1 VTIPGLVLS
10 NPFDQGQFTKFV
22 KDFLPD
28 FRQDE
33 RQVDVLNSGFSNIT
47 KLGESD
53 SLITTVLIIKSKK
66 NIDSRITLTNN
77 SFKIL
82 KAYNIYRALIVYV
95 NDDDSIWRLSL
106 LTALPTFDSSGK
118 VVISYSNPRR
128 HSYVLGSDVG
138 IATARKYLANMG
150 PITDFENLQFRFS
163 VEAVNKD
170 FYKEIAE
177 HFYELVGRYGDNKEV
192 LKKPVLKLPN
202 KKAKIEDLQNY
213 SVRLLGRIIFL
224 WFLKQKTS
232 NTGNPLLPTELL
244 AKKNGNYKNIL
255 HERVEPI
262 FFEVLNKQMTQRDS
276 MYQKDL
282 YDQVPYLN
290 GGLFHASDGDAGDF
304 YNDKSR
310 KSEIDIPDSWFI
322 ALFKTL
328 DTYNFTIDENL
339 ENDVDLSIDPEMLGR
354 VFENLLAEIN
364 PETGQIARKS
374 TGSFYTPR
382 AIVNFMVDETLTEY
396 LLAKTSISDE
406 KIRAVIST
414 TKHDDLEYPLEEKEK
429 IKIVKAISDL
439 KVLDPACGSGA
450 FPMGMLQKLLWVVT
464 QVDPDGDEYL
474 ESQDL
479 EGTEHWLTTGR
490 LDYLRKRKII
500 RDVIFGTDIQSV
512 AVEIAKL
519 RCFLTLIVD
528 QEIDDKSPNRGVV
541 PLPNLDFK
549 FICADSLTPLDSNIQ
564 MSIGDDPDLEKKLAN
579 IRRRYFT
586 TTNEEKKNKLRDE
599 FEEIVTSDPTLFAE
613 SLRNTQLKSFRPLAS
628 NNQAKF
634 FDLQTMFGIDGFPI
648 IIGNPPYKVL
658 EGADSDEIKL
668 NLRSIDSYKY
678 ALGGKLNLY
687 RHFIERSQQLLNET
701 GILCFIV
708 PSTLI
713 ADKNTTGI
721 RRMFREK
728 GSLHFLIEFPEK
740 ERVFESVTQATAIFL
755 FSNGTTST
763 EFRLSIGL
771 NKAILPPESH
781 AKIKWEEIER
791 LFGENLYFPLIK
803 SEVELRLI
811 EQLGDKSVPLNKF
824 FKVYQGDLN
833 LSLRKQDISKKA
845 SGYLLVRGEHVDAYS
860 LSLDEF
866 GSAPRRINL
875 KKSELNSTLSSVKNN
890 RLVMQGIANMGNA
903 YRLKA
908 AKVPANIVVGHN
920 ANVLESL
927 TANES
932 LSDYELLALLNSKLL
947 NWYYRKISTNNSI
960 NIYELDFLPIRI
972 FDNSVKSQVEDYVTE
987 LLQLSSKAAG
997 GSPVDSRIAELRH
1010 KLDSM
1015 VFDLYD
1021 MGEDFKRLVEN
1032 EMGA

>member
-1 VTIPGLVLS
+1 MILS
-10 NPFDQGQFTKFV
+10 NPFSQKEFTDFI
-22 KDFLPD
+22 DGFLPD
-28 FRQDE
+28 FKLDLRKVE
-33 RQVDVLNSGFSNIT
+33 VGGSGFSEVLR
-47 KLGESD
+47 LGES
-53 SLITTVLIIKSKK
+53 SLLMTSVLIVRSTKSV
-66 NIDSRITLTNN
+66 NSRISLTNN

-82 KAYNIYRALIVYV
+82 KAHNIYRALIVYV

-106 LTALPTFDSSGK
+106 LTALPTFDSTGK

-177 HFYELVGRYGDNKEV
+177 HFYELVGRYGDKKEV

-202 KKAKIEDLQNY
+202 KKATIEDLQNY

-232 NTGNPLLPTELL
+232 NSGKPLLPTDLL
-244 AKKNGNYKNIL
+244 TKKDGNYTNIL

-262 FFEVLNKQMTQRDS
+262 FFEVLNKQISQRES
-276 MYQKDL
+276 MYQKEL
-282 YDQVPYLN
+282 YGQVPYLN

-304 YNDKSR
+304 Y
-310 KSEIDIPDSWFI
+310 SEKLRNSGIDIPDSWFI

-382 AIVNFMVDETLTEY
+382 AIVNFMVDEALTEY
-396 LLAKTSISDE
+396 LLAHTSISDE
-406 KIRAVIST
+406 KIRAVITT
-414 TKHDDLEYPLEEKEK
+414 TKHDDLENPLDESEKK
-429 IKIVKAISDL
+429 KIVNAISEL
-439 KVLDPACGSGA
+439 QVLDPACGSGA
-450 FPMGMLQKLLWVVT
+450 FPMGMLQKLLWVIS
-464 QVDPDGDEYL
+464 QVDPEGDEYL
-474 ESQDL
+474 ESQDM
-479 EGTEHWLTTGR
+479 EGTEHWLTPGR

-528 QEIDDKSPNRGVV
+528 QEIHDGSSNRGVV

-549 FICADSLTPLDSNIQ
+549 FICADSLTPLDTNKQ
-564 MSIGDDPDLEKKLAN
+564 MSLGDDPDLEKKLAG

-586 TTNEEKKNKLRDE
+586 TTSEEKKNKLRED
-599 FEEIVTSDPTLFAE
+599 FEKLVTSNPTLFAE
-613 SLRNTQLKSFRPLAS
+613 SKRNSQLKSFRPLAS

-634 FDLQTMFGIDGFPI
+634 FDLGTMFGISGFPI

-658 EGADSDEIKL
+658 EGKDSDEIKQ
-668 NLRSIDSYKY
+668 NLRSIDTYTY

-687 RHFIERSQQLLNET
+687 RHFIERSQQLLCDS

-713 ADKNTTGI
+713 ADKNTAGI

-755 FSNGTTST
+755 FTNGVTSS
-763 EFRLSIGL
+763 EFKLSVGL

-781 AKIKWEEIER
+781 ANIKWEEIEK

-803 SEVELRLI
+803 SEIELRLI
-811 EQLGDKSVPLNKF
+811 EKLGDGSSPLNKF
-824 FKVYQGDLN
+824 YRVYQGDLN
-833 LSLRKQDISKKA
+833 LSLRKEDINSKA
-845 SGYLLVRGEHVDAYS
+845 SGHLLVRGEHVDAYS
-860 LSLDEF
+860 LSLDES
-866 GSAPRRINL
+866 GSAPRRITI

-890 RLVMQGIANMGNA
+890 RLIMQGIANMGNS

-927 TANES
+927 HTNSS
-932 LSDYELLALLNSKLL
+932 LSDNELLALLNSKLL

-972 FDNSVKSQVEDYVTE
+972 FDISDKSEVEKCVTK
-987 LLQLSSKAAG
+987 LLQLGSKAPNRDIG
-997 GSPVDSRIAELRH
+997 DSSIIDLRH

-1015 VFDLYD
+1015 VFDLYEVSEEFRQIILSD
-1021 MGEDFKRLVEN
+1021 MED
-1032 EMGA
+1032 

>member
-10 NPFDQGQFTKFV
+10 NPFDQGQFKKFV

-33 RQVDVLNSGFSNIT
+33 RQVDVLSSGFSNIT

-66 NIDSRITLTNN
+66 NIDSRITLTNS

-138 IATARKYLANMG
+138 VATARKYLANMG
-150 PITDFENLQFRFS
+150 PITGFDDLQFRFS

-177 HFYELVGRYGDNKEV
+177 HFYELVGRYGDKKEV
-192 LKKPVLKLPN
+192 LKKPVLKLPH

-232 NTGNPLLPTELL
+232 NAGKPLLPTDLL
-244 AKKNGNYKNIL
+244 AKKDGNYKNIL
-255 HERVEPI
+255 HERVEPL
-262 FFEVLNKQMTQRDS
+262 FFEVLNKQMAQRES
-276 MYQKDL
+276 IFQEDL
-282 YDQVPYLN
+282 YGQVPYLN

-304 YNDKSR
+304 YNEKLRS
-310 KSEIDIPDSWFI
+310 SEIEIPDSWFI
-322 ALFKTL
+322 ALFETL

-374 TGSFYTPR
+374 TGSYYTPR

-396 LLAKTSISDE
+396 LITKTSISDE
-406 KIRAVIST
+406 KIRAVITT
-414 TKHDDLEYPLEEKEK
+414 TKHDDLEYPLDGLEKTN
-429 IKIVKAISDL
+429 IVKAISDL

-450 FPMGMLQKLLWVVT
+450 FPMGMLQKLLWVIT

-474 ESQDL
+474 ESQDM
-479 EGTEHWLTTGR
+479 EGTEHWLTPGR

-528 QEIDDKSPNRGVV
+528 QEIDDASPNRGVV

-549 FICADSLTPLDSNIQ
+549 FICADSLTPLDPNKQ
-564 MSIGDDPDLEKKLAN
+564 MALGDDPDLEKKLAS

-586 TTNEEKKNKLRDE
+586 TTNEDKKNKLRED
-599 FEEIVTSDPTLFAE
+599 FEKLVTSDPTLFAE
-613 SLRNTQLKSFRPLAS
+613 SVRNTHLKSFRPLAS

-634 FDLQTMFGIDGFPI
+634 FDLQTMFGLDGFPI
-648 IIGNPPYKVL
+648 VIGNPPYKVL
-658 EGADSDEIKL
+658 EGSDSKEIL
-668 NLRSIDSYKY
+668 ENLRSISSYKY

-687 RHFIERSQQLLNET
+687 RHFIERSVQLLSKD
-701 GILCFIV
+701 GVLSFIT

-713 ADKNTTGI
+713 ADKSTQGI
-721 RRMFREK
+721 RRMFRETGELK
-728 GSLHFLIEFPEK
+728 FLIEFPEK
-740 ERVFESVTQATAIFL
+740 EKVFESVTQATTVFL
-755 FSNGTTST
+755 FKEGGSASS
-763 EFRLSIGL
+763 FKLSVGL
-771 NKAILPPESH
+771 NKAVLPPEAS
-781 AKIKWEEIER
+781 AIISWDDISN
-791 LFGENLYFPLIK
+791 LFGEALTFPLIK
-803 SEVELRLI
+803 SEI
-811 EQLGDKSVPLNKF
+811 EFGIIRHVYDSSKPLSKF
-824 FKVYQGDLN
+824 ASCYQGDIN
-833 LSLRKQDISKKA
+833 LTGSKDDLRNSPATNI
-845 SGYLLVRGEHVDAYS
+845 LVRGDHIAPFAVD
-860 LSLDEF
+860 LSLDRTDRRWIEMRVVPEV
-866 GSAPRRINL
+866 AKNRRIVCQN
-875 KKSELNSTLSSVKNN
+875 V
-890 RLVMQGIANMGNA
+890 ANMG
-903 YRLKA
+903 LKQRIIA
-908 AKVPANIVVGHN
+908 GSIPPGVIVGHS
-920 ANVLESL
+920 ANCVDILENSIDFD
-927 TANES
+927 T
-932 LSDYELLALLNSKLL
+932 LLAILNSKLM
-947 NWYYRKISTNNSI
+947 NWIFKKTSTNNHV
-960 NIYELDFLPIRI
+960 NVYELETLPIKGFSNPDIKIISKAVKRI
-972 FDNSVKSQVEDYVTE
+972 SEIRAKSQNATSLIEE
-987 LLQLSSKAAG
+987 ALALQLDIDTIVYRNYEIDLAAQA
-997 GSPVDSRIAELRH
+997 VINA
-1010 KLDSM
+1010 
-1015 VFDLYD
+1015 D
-1021 MGEDFKRLVEN
+1021 MH
-1032 EMGA
+1032 

>member
-1 VTIPGLVLS
+1 VTSPSLVLS
-10 NPFDQGQFTKFV
+10 NPFDQGQFTRFV

-33 RQVDVLNSGFSNIT
+33 RQVDVLSSGFSNIT

-244 AKKNGNYKNIL
+244 TKKDGNFKNIL

-262 FFEVLNKQMTQRDS
+262 FFEVLNKQMTQRES

-282 YDQVPYLN
+282 YGQVPYLN

-310 KSEIDIPDSWFI
+310 KSEIEIPDSWFI

-374 TGSFYTPR
+374 TGSYYTPR
-382 AIVNFMVDETLTEY
+382 AIVNFMVDETLADY
-396 LLAKTSISDE
+396 LITKTSISDE
-406 KIRAVIST
+406 KIRAVITT
-414 TKHDDLEYPLEEKEK
+414 TKHDDLENPLDGFEKT
-429 IKIVKAISDL
+429 KIVQAISDL
-439 KVLDPACGSGA
+439 QVLDPACGSGA
-450 FPMGMLQKLLWVVT
+450 FPIGMLQKLLWVIT

-474 ESQDL
+474 ESQDM
-479 EGTEHWLTTGR
+479 EGTEHWLTPGR

-549 FICADSLTPLDSNIQ
+549 FICADSLTPLDPNKQ
-564 MSIGDDPDLEKKLAN
+564 MSLGDDPDLEKKLSS

-586 TTNEEKKNKLRDE
+586 TTNEEKKNKLRED
-599 FEEIVTSDPTLFAE
+599 FEKLVTSDPTLFAE
-613 SLRNTQLKSFRPLAS
+613 SRRNSQLKSFRPLAS

-634 FDLQTMFGIDGFPI
+634 LDLNTMFGIDGFSV

-658 EGADSDEIKL
+658 AGEDSQETL
-668 NLRSIDSYKY
+668 ENLKRIDSYKY
-678 ALGGKLNLY
+678 AIGGRLNLY
-687 RHFIERSQQLLNET
+687 RHFIERSVQLISKD
-701 GILCFIV
+701 GILSFIV

-713 ADKNTTGI
+713 ADKNTGGI
-721 RRMFREK
+721 RRMFRDA
-728 GSLHFLIEFPEK
+728 GSLKFLIEFPEK
-740 ERVFESVTQATAIFL
+740 EKVFESVTQATTIFL
-755 FSNGTTST
+755 FNKS
-763 EFRLSIGL
+763 FRYQDFKLAVGL
-771 NKAILPPESH
+771 NSANLPPVNSVTLDWTAIEKLFGKDLTLPMIKSPLELELIR
-781 AKIKWEEIER
+781 KIKNR
-791 LFGENLYFPLIK
+791 AFPLSEITSCWEGEMNQTFKKEQIK
-803 SEVELRLI
+803 SADTGHL
-811 EQLGDKSVPLNKF
+811 F
-824 FKVYQGDLN
+824 
-833 LSLRKQDISKKA
+833 
-845 SGYLLVRGEHVDAYS
+845 VRGEH
-860 LSLDEF
+860 LSSYFIDLKTDNTDRRWFELKES
-866 GSAPRRINL
+866 SAPSQEERFAC
-875 KKSELNSTLSSVKNN
+875 
-890 RLVMQGIANMGNA
+890 QGVSNMGLRRRVMVA
-903 YRLKA
+903 R
-908 AKVPANIVVGHN
+908 VPKGVILGN
-920 ANVLESL
+920 SL
-927 TANES
+927 NYIDIPVS
-932 LSDYELLALLNSKLL
+932 YNPDILLALLNSSLI
-947 NWYYRKISTNNSI
+947 NWFFRKQSTNN
-960 NIYELDFLPIRI
+960 NVNVYELNALPIRKI
-972 FDNSVKSQVEDYVTE
+972 EGQYETSILAILKKIEKVTKASDYRRDNSSTSE
-987 LLQLSSKAAG
+987 LDPLM
-997 GSPVDSRIAELRH
+997 AEIDNVIYEAYGLN
-1010 KLDSM
+1010 
-1015 VFDLYD
+1015 
-1021 MGEDFKRLVEN
+1021 N
-1032 EMGA
+1032 EEVSLIHES